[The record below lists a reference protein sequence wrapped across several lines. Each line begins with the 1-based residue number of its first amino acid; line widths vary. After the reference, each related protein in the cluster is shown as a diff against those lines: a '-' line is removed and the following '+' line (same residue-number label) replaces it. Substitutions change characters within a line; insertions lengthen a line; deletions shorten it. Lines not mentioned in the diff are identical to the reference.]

1 MATSDS
7 PALVDTNVLVYALLP
22 DVPEHAA
29 SRALL
34 DRAQNGDA
42 ALCVTPQVFAE
53 FYAVVTD
60 SRRVTVPRQPAEALD
75 AIRQYLALPGLRLL
89 PVPEDVV
96 TRWVKMVEDHP
107 VTRGAVFDRQLAATM
122 LGNGVTRIYTYNRPD
137 FEILEGIEV
146 LAP

>member
-42 ALCVTPQVFAE
+42 SLCVTPQVFAE

-75 AIRQYLALPGLRLL
+75 AIRQYLTLPGLRLL
-89 PVPEDVV
+89 PVPDVV
-96 TRWVKMVEDHP
+96 TRWVKLVEDHP
-107 VTRGAVFDRQLAATM
+107 VTRGAVFDRQLAGTM

-137 FEILEGIEV
+137 FEVLEGIEA
-146 LAP
+146 LTP

>member
-22 DVPEHAA
+22 EADEHAA
-29 SRALL
+29 SRALFV
-34 DRAQNGDA
+34 RAQSGEL
-42 ALCVTPQVFAE
+42 ALCLTPQVLAE

-60 SRRVTVPRQPAEALD
+60 PRRVTAPQKPPEALN
-75 AIRQYLALPGLRLL
+75 AIRQYLAMPSVRLL

-96 TRWVKMVEDHP
+96 TRWVKLVEDRP

-137 FEILEGIEV
+137 FEVLEGIEV
-146 LAP
+146 LTP